1 MRTVGFLVRAVKI
14 FSFRVFFSVLFR
26 LRRFYRMENFKQ
38 LKKWRTSADGE
49 EEEEGSSSSSVPFPV
64 IRVLP
69 KDVEESGE
77 CVKRVVVI
85 TPDDS
90 ASTVV
95 DYLGLRYPEV
105 AEWTVECRG
114 ESKVV
119 VETSVKQKKPW
130 WKRLFFCCIK

>member
-1 MRTVGFLVRAVKI
+1 MQMD
-14 FSFRVFFSVLFR
+14 
-26 LRRFYRMENFKQ
+26 FYPKMNSWQRMMMMEMDNFKE

-49 EEEEGSSSSSVPFPV
+49 KEEGSSSSSASFPV

-77 CVKRVVVI
+77 CTKRVVVI

-114 ESKVV
+114 ESKVM

-130 WKRLFFCCIK
+130 WKRLFFCCVK